1 MLDGL
6 DDALRHPIA
15 LRPLRCSA
23 LMLDPIVLAHQ
34 IKFCSPFSTI
44 VSKHKLGDPI
54 PADNVIFQESG
65 CSFGTMISNCFRL
78 TPLGIMVDGH
88 QGVLVS

>member
-6 DDALRHPIA
+6 DNALRHPIA
-15 LRPLRCSA
+15 LKPLRCSA
-23 LMLDPIVLAHQ
+23 LMLDPVVLAHQ
-34 IKFCSPFSTI
+34 IEFCSPFSTI

-65 CSFGTMISNCFRL
+65 RSLSTMISNCFRL
-78 TPLGIMVDGH
+78 TPLEIMVDGH
-88 QGVLVS
+88 QDVFVS